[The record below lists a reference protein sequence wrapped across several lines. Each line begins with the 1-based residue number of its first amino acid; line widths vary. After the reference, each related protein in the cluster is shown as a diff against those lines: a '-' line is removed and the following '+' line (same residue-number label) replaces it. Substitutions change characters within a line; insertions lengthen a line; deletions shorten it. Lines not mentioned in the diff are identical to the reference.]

1 MSKTVS
7 KADFESQMLQK
18 ANKQTVANA
27 LQRKANKADAEP
39 RLAKIEAQLM
49 FGASGTSVA
58 ASGQNGKSLSDRIDE
73 LEKNLEDSRT
83 ALELALDEKVSKKV
97 NTAEDSLKKLCTR
110 DMQRVD
116 SELLIMNTNISTLTT
131 ECRSLDEKMRSFSSA
146 SELLP
151 RQSPEPEQIALHVDN
166 SVKSQL
172 KKLGLN
178 AAGPTSFRDSLLQLV
193 KDGSSESILQAGNKE
208 IQ

>member
-1 MSKTVS
+1 
-7 KADFESQMLQK
+7 MLQK

-39 RLAKIEAQLM
+39 RLAKVEAQLM
-49 FGASGTSVA
+49 FGASGTTVA
-58 ASGQNGKSLSDRIDE
+58 ACSHNSKSLSDRIDE
-73 LEKNLEDSRT
+73 LEKNLEDTRT
-83 ALELALDEKVSKKV
+83 ALELSLDEKVSKKV

-146 SELLP
+146 NELLP
-151 RQSPEPEQIALHVDN
+151 RQSSEPEQIALHVDN
-166 SVKSQL
+166 AVKSQL
-172 KKLGLN
+172 KKLGIN
-178 AAGPTSFRDSLLQLV
+178 AAGPTSFRDSLL
-193 KDGSSESILQAGNKE
+193 
-208 IQ
+208 